1 MIRNVEKQKQ
11 AYKNIFQQK
20 KIFLRIQGKSDETS
34 WLSHEVLVICTL
46 ILGVGG
52 SKITQDQ
59 T

>member
-20 KIFLRIQGKSDETS
+20 KFFLRIQGKSDETS

-46 ILGVGG
+46 ILGAGG
-52 SKITQDQ
+52 RKITQDQ